1 MSNVVQSSAIE
12 SALILGDL
20 SKLTVD
26 QRLSYYKQVCESVG
40 LNPLTKPFDYIL
52 LNGKLTLYAKRDA
65 TDQLRKVH
73 KVSITISGR
82 EVIGEIYV
90 VTAKAKDKDGRE
102 DESTGAV
109 FISGLKGDNLANAYL
124 KAETKAKRRVTLSIC
139 GLGLLDETEVA
150 DIPEI
155 KAQTP
160 QVPVINHAEKL
171 GEKIIQDAKA
181 SEEPQLGDFRITFGK
196 HRGLSLKEMDIF
208 ELDNY
213 NKWLVKSAA
222 ESQGPIKQNV
232 KDLIDHSS
240 AFLKSR
246 EFDRDKGAP
255 LFDESEGIS
264 S

>member
-1 MSNVVQSSAIE
+1 MSNIIQSSAIE

-20 SKLTVD
+20 SKLDVN

-40 LNPLTKPFDYIL
+40 LNPLTKPFDYIQ

-73 KVSITISGR
+73 KVSITISSR

-155 KAQTP
+155 KNQAP
-160 QVPVINHAEKL
+160 QAPMINHAEKL
-171 GEKIIQDAKA
+171 GEKIAQDAKA
-181 SEEPQLGDFRITFGK
+181 SEEPQLGNFKIIFGK
-196 HRGLSLKEMDIF
+196 HRGLTLEEMDIF
-208 ELDNY
+208 ELDKY
-213 NKWLVKSAA
+213 YQWLVKSAS
-222 ESQGPIKQNV
+222 ESKDPVKQVV
-232 KDLIDHSS
+232 KDLIEHAG

-246 EFDRDKGAP
+246 EFDRNKEAP
-255 LFDESEGIS
+255 LFDDSEGIN
-264 S
+264 